1 MKKIIITLCIAICG
15 GCIMHMEAQDYAAKV
30 IDDKTEVPIPY
41 ATVKYGEHRGVITN
55 EEGVFNITSE
65 QLKDADSIYIASLG
79 YEKLAVALT
88 SDFPSVIRL
97 IPEPF
102 ELKGVFLTDNQ
113 PPVEAIIDSVKAHFA
128 TNYTTE
134 MAKKKIFFRQSDL
147 NTLNRANI
155 EFKKSTIE
163 ELNKELI
170 DSISRIIPRNSS
182 YYREALCEYYG
193 NYEGHKLQVIKAA
206 ELYDKSNDGSIDA
219 LAEKLE
225 RIFKENVKPDS
236 YLKIKSGLFGT
247 KVQLDSIT
255 ENNEDAQAIQVEVND
270 TDDENFHQA
279 IKDRINELY
288 EQLFFLEDTKLDIFT
303 KSNRYVFEIDDYAFI
318 DDEVAYIIRFSPKGK
333 KDFKGV
339 MYVNTDDFGVM
350 RLEYENVRPLRKI
363 KLLGISY
370 EESVFNGK
378 LFFAKLNGVY
388 TPTYIELIDGKRL
401 GIDRPLKVIEKNKFV
416 KGRRKQNELSLGLDF
431 KNAQTVK
438 YEFVVFDN
446 EALSLDGYKAVEENK
461 KAKATYL
468 AKYDPEFWQGYT
480 IIEPNTAIRAFT
492 IEE

>member
-1 MKKIIITLCIAICG
+1 
-15 GCIMHMEAQDYAAKV
+15 MHMEAQDYAAKV

-128 TNYTTE
+128 T
-134 MAKKKIFFRQSDL
+134 
-147 NTLNRANI
+147 
-155 EFKKSTIE
+155 
-163 ELNKELI
+163 

-288 EQLFFLEDTKLDIFT
+288 EMILE
-303 KSNRYVFEIDDYAFI
+303 
-318 DDEVAYIIRFSPKGK
+318 
-333 KDFKGV
+333 
-339 MYVNTDDFGVM
+339 
-350 RLEYENVRPLRKI
+350 
-363 KLLGISY
+363 
-370 EESVFNGK
+370 
-378 LFFAKLNGVY
+378 
-388 TPTYIELIDGKRL
+388 
-401 GIDRPLKVIEKNKFV
+401 
-416 KGRRKQNELSLGLDF
+416 
-431 KNAQTVK
+431 
-438 YEFVVFDN
+438 
-446 EALSLDGYKAVEENK
+446 
-461 KAKATYL
+461 
-468 AKYDPEFWQGYT
+468 
-480 IIEPNTAIRAFT
+480 
-492 IEE
+492 